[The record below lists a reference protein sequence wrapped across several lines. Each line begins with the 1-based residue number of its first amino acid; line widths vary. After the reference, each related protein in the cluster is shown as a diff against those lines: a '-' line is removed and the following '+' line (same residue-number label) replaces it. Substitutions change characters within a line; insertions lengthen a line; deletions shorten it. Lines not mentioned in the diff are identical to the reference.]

1 MALDITPSIKED
13 NGSGGAVLY
22 NNPPVI
28 STSGTPLQK
37 EYDVYYSSQTYK
49 SSMYFQRK
57 GIGNVTIRIQDSE
70 SMNLK
75 ISKIELLVG
84 DKVAALIRN
93 FGMTEGSPICL
104 GYNTTGFYRAISFD
118 LDSTEYGAYD
128 FDIYRRGFKE
138 SVSETLNCSMLNA
151 GGVGQ
156 STSQLE
162 IYSFEKNYFTEPGEY
177 NVSLKVTYKYTT
189 ATTEFTTSK
198 DLGKITVFNPVM
210 DDLWVVTGNMQT
222 KYQLNDP
229 FDYENMV
236 VKASY
241 SHYVSDFHAVTVEVL
256 SYSMTTPNMAV
267 KGNQPI
273 TVSYGDFDY
282 TFQIS
287 IEVIEITTLEVNF
300 SSITN
305 KAYYVNNTVDL
316 SGVTGL
322 YSITVE
328 NDSEFDEYP
337 IEVRFPEDDE
347 LIFTFM
353 DKQVTNSF
361 TLPSVS
367 GEFVLKAKYVK
378 EGITL
383 GEKEQVITVLESV
396 VTGLVVKTNPT
407 KALNSYVE
415 GQPLNLTGLKLEVTF
430 GDTSANT
437 TYEYNNETIIYYLGD
452 EEIARNKALTLAD
465 TGKTLKAKIDDLEV
479 TIGTLIIDSKRVV
492 SVAVQSSPNLK
503 TTYTYGDTMSFEGL
517 ILRATFNDGEIRE
530 IRYPNNA
537 ITSSFMDKTFGE
549 EDTLGTTNIDVKCT
563 IDAIT
568 VTTSFPIELVKPVAK
583 EIYIDTTYATTTF
596 DNKSVFSTGGLAVY
610 VVYENGYK
618 CKANT
623 FTTNAKT
630 VLNLPEDDS
639 VDQIIDCTGSYGD
652 KTIEVIGYDK
662 FSTAT
667 VKGTYVV
674 QVYSS
679 SQVISAY
686 LVVDETATNYYVGDT
701 FTAKGIKIHTIDA
714 DGDEAD
720 VSNFSTT
727 PAIGTILRTA
737 QKLDVYVT
745 YSKGEF
751 VYTTSYAVN
760 VNIKNINN
768 LVSDNDYKI
777 AKGANDGTLFQSL
790 VTKDATIKLGIQAD
804 GSCLYPIFHENLVEI
819 DNNPDHTNTY
829 GYNIYVGNNADKD
842 CIGYMDLG
850 LQDKYGNLIR
860 NAHVILFEDI
870 NNPIE
875 GDGNI
880 VVTFPH
886 YIRGYSDRIN
896 KCKFGKVYNKRLFLS
911 GNPEY
916 KNCDWH
922 SGDINVAQI
931 ESYNMDSTK
940 DFTYFSDLDYC
951 RYGSDETAVVGYD
964 IYRDGDLIVF
974 KETSRSEATLYKR
987 TSSLINAVD
996 YAGNVLDNSL
1006 IEEAY
1011 PCFDINSNGGE
1022 GSFTPRTIVNFV
1034 GDTLFLTRNGLKVLS
1049 SKETTSNNAKYAYD
1063 VSTYI
1068 NTKITNEDLVN
1079 ARLFTFKERLILKTK
1094 RGIYYGEYNLRN
1106 DNNEYE
1112 WYYIDNVNADLFF
1125 EIDNELYFADN
1136 NGNFY
1141 KFKTNASSY
1150 VDTPRTF
1157 VSNGGVLL
1165 CNDQDEE
1172 NPDLD
1177 GDGFAIS
1184 ETENAI
1190 LISNNYASE
1199 VVEGRDFHLITTYT
1213 NNNVDT
1219 SCLMH
1224 ASMGS
1229 FINKHYKGS
1238 FNKED
1243 YVGEINTDYNS
1254 PLNNTISLFET
1265 SDVFDLYYEGRKVYL
1280 DKITTDGVK
1289 HVFIDTPYT
1298 LKKALDEPL
1307 DYSYYLIDE
1316 NGNIANLLGVNS
1328 MRLSIIVNELE
1339 IAKITNVREYR
1350 SGGKVFNLI
1359 GDHDKLLDVIFYND
1373 RNDRYSGVITDKLN
1387 IEAYYRTKPY
1397 NMGTT
1402 LYEKTVW
1409 SWSIVNDSGV
1419 ASSTDIGYI
1428 TSRKQKGFNLVMDSN
1443 EFETTGFDF
1452 SKVQFTNN
1460 EAPYVYVKNRIL
1472 ANITFIEFVFKNDSD
1487 SNMVLSQFSL
1497 LYSQS
1502 QFTRGVK

>member
-1 MALDITPSIKED
+1 MANVLVDPFLKDEAGTPY
-13 NGSGGAVLY
+13 A
-22 NNPPVI
+22 PPVI

-37 EYDVYYSSQTYK
+37 EYDVYYASQNYK

-57 GIGNVTIRIQDSE
+57 GIGTVTVSSVGATYTTTIVRLE
-70 SMNLK
+70 V
-75 ISKIELLVG
+75 LVG
-84 DKVAALIRN
+84 DKLVAKTHDL
-93 FGMTEGSPICL
+93 GWVV
-104 GYNTTGFYRAISFD
+104 GYNSNIRSFSFD

-128 FDIYRRGFKE
+128 FSIYRSNFKD
-138 SVSETLNCSMLNA
+138 SVTEYIAATLNYPD
-151 GGVGQ
+151 G
-156 STSQLE
+156 TSQ
-162 IYSFEKNYFTEPGEY
+162 IAPIGITSYEKNYFSEPGEY
-177 NVSLKVTYKYTT
+177 NVTLKLTYLYSNSEKYII
-189 ATTEFTTSK
+189 K
-198 DLGKITVFNPVM
+198 DLGTIKVFNPVM
-210 DDLWVVTGNMQT
+210 NDLWVRVADMKTE
-222 KYQLNDP
+222 YLLNDP
-229 FDYENMV
+229 FDKENMV
-236 VKASY
+236 VKAAY
-241 SHYVSDFHAVTVEVL
+241 SLYVSDFHAVTVEVL
-256 SYSMTTPNMAV
+256 SYTMTTPNMAI
-267 KGNQPI
+267 KGIQPI
-273 TVSYGDFDY
+273 TVSYGGFNY

-287 IEVIEITTLEVNF
+287 IEAIEIRTLEVDF

-305 KAYYVNNTVDL
+305 KIYYVNNTLDV

-328 NDSEFDEYP
+328 NDSEYDEYP
-337 IEVRFPEDDE
+337 IEVRLPEDDK
-347 LIFTFM
+347 LTFVFL
-353 DKQVTNSF
+353 DKQYNNNF
-361 TLPSVS
+361 RLPSVS
-367 GEFVLKAKYVK
+367 GDFVLKAQYIY
-378 EGITL
+378 EGITY
-383 GEKEQVITVLESV
+383 EKEQVITVLESV

-537 ITSSFMDKTFGE
+537 ITSSFMDKTFSE

-568 VTTSFPIELVKPVAK
+568 VTTSFSIELVKPVAK

-662 FSTAT
+662 FSAAT

-714 DGDEAD
+714 DGDEVD

-777 AKGANDGTLFQSL
+777 AKGANDGTLFHSL
-790 VTKDATIKLGIQAD
+790 VTKDATIKLGIQDD

-829 GYNIYVGNNADKD
+829 GYNIYVGSNADKD

-896 KCKFGKVYNKRLFLS
+896 KCRFGKVYNKRLFLS

-922 SGDINVAQI
+922 SGDINVAQV

-1265 SDVFDLYYEGRKVYL
+1265 SDVFELYYEGRKVYL
-1280 DKITTDGVK
+1280 DMITTDGVK

-1359 GDHDKLLDVIFYND
+1359 GDHDKLLDVIFYNN

-1419 ASSTDIGYI
+1419 ASSTDVGYI